1 MLFKRIKGL
10 FIILII
16 GVLFTSCTIKSANVI
31 ANDGSIS
38 RKNKSYKF
46 GVVFMNLHN
55 PFFKAL
61 NRGIESVISE
71 NGDKLITLD
80 PQSDVEK
87 QIICVEELI
96 SQKVDLIFLNPI
108 DWKTIKPALEEA
120 KKADIP
126 VIIVDNPA
134 FDEDLVENTIAS
146 DNYNAGV
153 LVAKDMMK
161 RKSEGNIA
169 ILDFPLAKSAI
180 DRVNGFKDTIAGND
194 NFKIVAIESSDGI
207 LEKAMPVMEK
217 IINTYENIDIVF
229 GHNDPTA
236 IGAIAALEHLGKK
249 EGVLVYGVDGSSEA
263 IELIEAGIM
272 TATVAQFPLEIGI
285 IAARDAYRI
294 LEGQMV
300 ESSIKVPVK
309 LVNSDN
315 VKDFSSS
322 W

>member
-1 MLFKRIKGL
+1 MFYKRLKDSLTI
-10 FIILII
+10 FIVV
-16 GVLFTSCTIKSANVI
+16 VLFTSCTIKNSNINANSSTVSS
-31 ANDGSIS
+31 D
-38 RKNKSYKF
+38 NKVLKF

-55 PFFKAL
+55 PFFIAL
-61 NRGIESVISE
+61 NKGIESVISE

-87 QIICVEELI
+87 QIGCVEELI

-108 DWKTIKPALEEA
+108 DWRTIKPALQMA
-120 KKADIP
+120 KDSKIP

-134 FDEDLVENTIAS
+134 FDEDLVNNTIAS

-153 LVAKDMMK
+153 LVAKDMME
-161 RKSEGNIA
+161 RKSAGDIA

-180 DRVNGFKDTIAGND
+180 DRVNGFKDTIADDN

-207 LEKAMPVMEK
+207 LEKAMPVMEN
-217 IINTYENIDIVF
+217 IINRGNSIDIVF

-236 IGAIAALEHLGKK
+236 IGAIAALQHMGKI

-263 IELIEAGIM
+263 IELIKAGIM

-285 IAARDAYRI
+285 RAARDAYKI
-294 LEGQMV
+294 LDGQKI
-300 ESSIKVPVK
+300 EASIKVPVK
-309 LVNSDN
+309 LINSDN
-315 VKDFSSS
+315 VEDFSPN